1 MTLSPDRLANRSVST
16 LSQVQ
21 TGLPLPLAKYGD
33 LLTVDNMA
41 ELLDTS
47 TRTIYR
53 LCDKDE
59 LPYRKIGRRLYFPK
73 REMIEFLGLEGF
85 CIA

>member
-1 MTLSPDRLANRSVST
+1 MTSLPGHHAKTSSLTSSPVLADLPSPLS
-16 LSQVQ
+16 
-21 TGLPLPLAKYGD
+21 KYGD

-53 LCDKDE
+53 LCDKEE

-73 REMIEFLGLEGF
+73 HEIIGFLGLEEY
-85 CIA
+85 CVA

>member
-1 MTLSPDRLANRSVST
+1 MTLSPDRPAKNSPSTCSPALADLPSP
-16 LSQVQ
+16 LS
-21 TGLPLPLAKYGD
+21 KYGD
-33 LLTVDNMA
+33 LLTVDDMA

-59 LPYRKIGRRLYFPK
+59 LPFRKIGRRLYFPK
-73 REMIEFLGLEGF
+73 HEMIEFLGLEGY
-85 CIA
+85 CVA

>member
-1 MTLSPDRLANRSVST
+1 MELSATHHAKSASST
-16 LSQVQ
+16 CSPALVALPSPLS
-21 TGLPLPLAKYGD
+21 KYGD
-33 LLTVDNMA
+33 LLTVDDMA

-59 LPYRKIGRRLYFPK
+59 LPFRKIGRRLYFPK
-73 REMIEFLGLEGF
+73 HEMIEFLGLEEY
-85 CIA
+85 CVA

>member
-1 MTLSPDRLANRSVST
+1 MMSSPSHHAKNSPSTSSPVPADYPSPLS
-16 LSQVQ
+16 
-21 TGLPLPLAKYGD
+21 KYGD
-33 LLTVDNMA
+33 LLTVDDMA

-73 REMIEFLGLEGF
+73 HEMIEFLGLEEY
-85 CIA
+85 CVA

>member
-1 MTLSPDRLANRSVST
+1 MKSSATNLAKSASSTCSPALADLPSPLS
-16 LSQVQ
+16 
-21 TGLPLPLAKYGD
+21 KYGD
-33 LLTVDNMA
+33 LLTVDDMA

-53 LCDKDE
+53 LCDRNE

-73 REMIEFLGLEGF
+73 HEMIEFLGLDEY
-85 CIA
+85 CVA

>member
-1 MTLSPDRLANRSVST
+1 MKSLATHHAKNSLSTCSPVPADFPSP
-16 LSQVQ
+16 LS
-21 TGLPLPLAKYGD
+21 KYGD

-41 ELLDTS
+41 ELLNTS

-73 REMIEFLGLEGF
+73 HEIIEFLGLEEY
-85 CIA
+85 CVA